1 MKSSALN
8 PPRAAARAMRP
19 QTAKSVHHS
28 VEIRP
33 GRHVCP
39 VVKRLAGKRFLSSQ
53 APPLLPLGVCENAA
67 QCECRYVHHDD
78 RRNKARRRSDFGMP
92 SVPPENV

>member
-67 QCECRYVHHDD
+67 HDALVGPTRAIDHRD
-78 RRNKARRRSDFGMP
+78 RTIGAA
-92 SVPPENV
+92 